1 MKLLQI
7 LWHYLCVKQ
16 RKIKTSAELKAFQ
29 AKALEKLWKK
39 HLSHNPYFKSRCQGD
54 FKDWPYMN
62 KEIMLAN
69 FHWMN
74 GAGIT
79 LAQAYD
85 EAMSAETS
93 RDFKPTIEGYT
104 IGLSS
109 GTSGTR
115 GVFLLSPSEEK
126 QWAGTILAK
135 MLPGSLF
142 KGERIAFFL
151 RANSNLYE
159 TVQSRFISFKFFDLF
174 QSMTTQL
181 SALQEYQPTILIAP
195 AQVLELIAEHQLDIH
210 PIKVISVAE
219 VLDDATRKK
228 IERALGKV
236 HEVYQ
241 ATEGFIA
248 STCSHGHLHLNEDL
262 MIIEQEMID
271 DMRFIPIVTDLN
283 RRTQPIIRYRLDDV
297 LVKHPK
303 PCPCGSPFQRIQAIE
318 GRLNDTLWLQNHQ
331 GEKVTIFADSCL
343 RALAR
348 SLPFDC
354 DFRLCQSSLTS
365 LALTAPLSQAQLLVA
380 QSALEEM
387 FRMQNV
393 DLTQLEWQLIAEPI
407 EQVLS
412 DKRRKIQRLF
422 TEEH

>member
-1 MKLLQI
+1 MKLLQV
-7 LWHYLCVKQ
+7 LWHYFCVKQ
-16 RKIKTSAELKAFQ
+16 RQIKTRDELKVFQ
-29 AKALEKLWKK
+29 TKALEKLWQK

-69 FHWMN
+69 FDVMN

-85 EAMSAETS
+85 EAMRAETI
-93 RDFKPTIEGYT
+93 RDFKPTIKGYT

-115 GVFLLSPSEEK
+115 GVFLLSPSEER

-135 MLPGSLF
+135 MLPSSLF

-159 TVQSRFISFKFFDLF
+159 TVQNRFISFKFFDLF
-174 QSMTTQL
+174 QSMTEQL
-181 SALQEYQPTILIAP
+181 SALEDYQPTILIAP
-195 AQVLELIAEHQLDIH
+195 AQVLELIAQQQLDIH

-219 VLDDATRKK
+219 VLDDSARAT
-228 IERALGKV
+228 IEREFGKV

-248 STCSHGHLHLNEDL
+248 ATCSEGHLHLNEDL

-271 DMRFIPIVTDLN
+271 ETRFVPIVTDLN
-283 RRTQPIIRYRLDDV
+283 RKTQPIIRYRLDDV
-297 LVKHPK
+297 LVKDHES
-303 PCPCGSPFQRIQAIE
+303 CSCGSPFQRIKMIE
-318 GRLNDTLWLQNHQ
+318 GRLNDTLLLLDHD
-331 GEKVTIFADSCL
+331 GKKVTIFADSCL
-343 RALAR
+343 RALTR

-354 DFRLCQSSLTS
+354 DFRLCQQSQANLT
-365 LALTAPLSQAQLLVA
+365 LIAPLSQTQLLAA

-387 FRMQNV
+387 FCVQNV
-393 DLTQLEWQLIAEPI
+393 DITKLEWQLISESI

-422 TEEH
+422 MAEH